1 MKSNNNYEDY
11 EDLTLPY
18 DEEDKEHLHQP
29 SKYDI
34 ALGKYETNLD
44 DDKIARETAA
54 LIEKHLSENDT
65 AEVKKFLFQFFDFI
79 AHAFVITFQEFAYRN
94 HDVDFISACMKSHL
108 PFLPP

>member
-44 DDKIARETAA
+44 DDRTAVLA
-54 LIEKHLSENDT
+54 
-65 AEVKKFLFQFFDFI
+65 
-79 AHAFVITFQEFAYRN
+79 
-94 HDVDFISACMKSHL
+94 
-108 PFLPP
+108 

>member
-44 DDKIARETAA
+44 DEKLPHSSKSICQKTILRRSRNSSFTAS
-54 LIEKHLSENDT
+54 I
-65 AEVKKFLFQFFDFI
+65 
-79 AHAFVITFQEFAYRN
+79 
-94 HDVDFISACMKSHL
+94 
-108 PFLPP
+108 